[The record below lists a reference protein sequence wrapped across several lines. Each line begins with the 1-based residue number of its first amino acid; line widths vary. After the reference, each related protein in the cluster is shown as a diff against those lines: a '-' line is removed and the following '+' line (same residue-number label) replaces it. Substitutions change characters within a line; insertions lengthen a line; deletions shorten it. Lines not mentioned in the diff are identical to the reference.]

1 MPKALEGSENMLKI
15 GILLIVL
22 VAVVIYFV
30 IRPTTNSPVQGLTID
45 IENYINGL
53 VGVPNEDGV
62 LIITI
67 SGTSK
72 FVQFNG
78 GGYGVQ
84 MDFPLVTQEQKSMRA
99 SIEAVGKEMDLVAI
113 INLGTDGSEF
123 IDFDLDGSPSEISN
137 IVESFMAKLYGTN
150 ESTQLEFVKYGY

>member
-1 MPKALEGSENMLKI
+1 MLKI
-15 GILLIVL
+15 GILFIALAA
-22 VAVVIYFV
+22 VAIYFV
-30 IRPTTNSPVQGLTID
+30 IRSTTNSPVRGSTID
-45 IENYINGL
+45 IENYIDGL
-53 VGVPNEDGV
+53 VGAPDEDGV

-84 MDFPLVTQEQKSMRA
+84 MDFPLVTPEQKSMRA
-99 SIEAVGKEMDLVAI
+99 SIETGGKEMGLVAI

-123 IDFDLDGSPSEISN
+123 IDFDLNGNPSEISK

-150 ESTQLEFVKYGY
+150 QSTQLEFVKHGY